1 MATEKQI
8 RANRE
13 NDKRSTGPK
22 TVAGRMKS
30 SRNALRHGFSRELRY
45 DKITISKIEAIAQWA
60 VPDQMDSMRVT
71 AAAEAAFAQLDLSRV
86 RGVRNQMMTELEQTA
101 GTVLQVRRLAA
112 LERYERLAL
121 GKRRRAL
128 AAFRRDFRWEDH

>member
-13 NDKRSTGPK
+13 NSKRSTGPK
-22 TVAGRMKS
+22 TAAGRMKS
-30 SRNALRHGFSRELRY
+30 SRNAFRHGLSLKMY
-45 DKITISKIEAIAQWA
+45 LDDDTSKKIGVMVRLLGS
-60 VPDQMDSMRVT
+60 DQTDSMRL
-71 AAAEAAFAQLDLSRV
+71 AAAVEAALAQLDVSRI
-86 RGVRNQMMTELEQTA
+86 RGVRNQMMTEPAQTA
-101 GTVLQVRRLAA
+101 GTILQVRDLAA

-128 AAFRRDFRWEDH
+128 ATFRDDH